1 MSSGTGS
8 TWNDDKEP
16 ETDSHEVIR
25 EIVKKIM
32 AKNQALY
39 AAEREKDVVSMQERL

>member
-1 MSSGTGS
+1 LIDDKSRQVGLKTEKSSRSGRI
-8 TWNDDKEP
+8 WNEDKEP

-32 AKNQALY
+32 ARNQA
-39 AAEREKDVVSMQERL
+39 A